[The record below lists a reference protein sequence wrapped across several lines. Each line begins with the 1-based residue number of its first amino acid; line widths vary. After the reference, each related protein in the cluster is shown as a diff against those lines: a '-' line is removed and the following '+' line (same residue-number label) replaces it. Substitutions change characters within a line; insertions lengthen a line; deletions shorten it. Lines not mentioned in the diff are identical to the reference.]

1 MIKLIYKTSKGEI
14 KMKLKILFLILTCA
28 LLVLCLAACGG
39 EETCTVEFNTN
50 GGGTTIV
57 ERPF

>member
-1 MIKLIYKTSKGEI
+1 
-14 KMKLKILFLILTCA
+14 MKLKILFLILTCA